1 MTDQIGTDQLGTDR
15 AKTVETKP
23 GDWRH
28 ISWSSLIFGALFAL
42 ALSAMLHL
50 LAIGLTATISGNAEP
65 TSNDMVK
72 IGGASALLFLVA
84 TAISLFVGG
93 FVASSLA
100 KTFSTGRAMTY
111 GLGVWALT
119 TLIVLAVT
127 VPTFLRAASSAANT
141 AGAVVDRPASALGQ
155 GGDQNSL
162 LRQVQNTL
170 VGTDTSQIDQATVQD
185 IARLTGLRVT
195 QGNWTQQQ
203 RDQLVSDVARAAKI
217 PQDDARR
224 RVNEAESTIADTVR
238 KVTET
243 ARSTVEGT
251 AYAFFAT
258 MLVGMIAGL
267 FGAYFGERD
276 EEELPAFARMRFRRQ
291 DRSTSY

>member
-1 MTDQIGTDQLGTDR
+1 MGL
-15 AKTVETKP
+15 AA
-23 GDWRH
+23 H
-28 ISWSSLIFGALFAL
+28 ILEFPYLWSA
-42 ALSAMLHL
+42 AMLHL

-84 TAISLFVGG
+84 TAISLLVGG

-100 KTFSTGRAMTY
+100 KTFSAGRAMTY

-127 VPTFLRAASSAANT
+127 VPTFFRAVSSAANT
-141 AGAVVDRPASALGQ
+141 ADTVIDRAASALGQ
-155 GGDQNSL
+155 GGDQNSR
-162 LRQVQNTL
+162 LRQIQNTL
-170 VGTDTSQIDQATVQD
+170 VGTDTSQIDQGTVQD

-203 RDQLVSDVARAAKI
+203 RDQLVSDVARAGKI
-217 PQDDARR
+217 SQDDARR

-238 KVTET
+238 KVAEA
-243 ARSTVEGT
+243 ARTTVEGT

-258 MLVGMIAGL
+258 MLVGMIAAL

-291 DRSTSY
+291 DPSTS